1 MQLEAVS
8 SSHRINSASTLE
20 SEDDHDTDTIQNGD
34 VTITEEEELNLFPFL
49 GPRQERQPSLSS
61 SKSINLPSMATGT
74 KFSRPKR
81 PPVGSLGKSVAVNQ
95 HVCVIIGFLIVYDL
109 Q

>member
-20 SEDDHDTDTIQNGD
+20 SEDDDTGTIQNGD

-74 KFSRPKR
+74 KFGRPKR
-81 PPVGSLGKSVAVNQ
+81 PPVGSLGKLVAVN
-95 HVCVIIGFLIVYDL
+95 
-109 Q
+109 